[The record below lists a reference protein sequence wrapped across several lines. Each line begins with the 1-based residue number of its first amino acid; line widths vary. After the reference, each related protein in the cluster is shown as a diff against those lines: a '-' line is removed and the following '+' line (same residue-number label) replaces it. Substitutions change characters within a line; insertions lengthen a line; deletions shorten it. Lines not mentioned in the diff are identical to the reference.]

1 MNTFTQAGP
10 APAFRAPAAAARRG
24 VARAL
29 HDHAG
34 MILGA
39 TAGAALCG
47 AIYAWSLPAVYQAD
61 ALVRPESGKWSG
73 HGERPAGT
81 AAPASGELRPDALT
95 SRAVL
100 TPVVRE
106 ARLDIVS
113 APQVVPVVGPLWAR
127 FAGNAEAGPLAPP
140 LSALSGYAWGGER
153 IDVLALN
160 VPENLLNQPLTL
172 VVLGD
177 EQYRLERA
185 DGATLLTGKVG
196 DVVRGEGVSM
206 KLARLDARAGTRF
219 TLMRRDPV
227 TAYDLLVRGLRVEAQ
242 PGTAG
247 AIMAGA
253 AGTAGGAPQ
262 AVRIAWRDGD
272 PARAAAVV
280 NAVAHSVS
288 DTEVGQRREQADQQL
303 DFITGELP
311 RVKAQLEQAE
321 AALARYRARA
331 GSMQP
336 AEESKSYLS
345 GSIEY
350 QKQISALRLERARL
364 LRKYTTESQEVQ
376 AVDDQLQQL
385 TSDRR
390 NLDTQRKGLTEAER
404 ESASLTRDVKVAEDT
419 YMALRRQAQALALA
433 QSDRTSDVRLVDF
446 AVAPALPV
454 GPQRGLL
461 TGLAALLGLLGSIAV
476 AGYKGRARQ
485 GMDSA
490 PEMENTLALPMV
502 GEVVFSPEQA
512 ELERRS
518 QASPRSLIAPTL
530 LVGDHQQAMRLPSG
544 VEGTAR
550 AALRGAVSPTPV
562 QPEVAAD
569 PPALHDRYLLARQF
583 PHAPAVEGLRTLRA
597 ALHFAMEGAANH
609 IVVITSASAGAGK
622 TFGAVNLAVLAAEA
636 GMRVLLVDGD
646 LRRARVAGQFG
657 LEGMPGLADL
667 LCGTLALH
675 DAIRPT
681 AVPGLWLLAAG
692 TRPVNPSEL
701 LMLPALRELLL
712 TCDAGFD
719 LILVDTPPILAVA
732 DAALVGRLAGSTL
745 LFVRADCT
753 PQEKVTEALKQL
765 ERAHANVIGGVLNG
779 LQLRRSNR
787 ERCGETTSYLRATP
801 LEEPGAPGW
810 RIC

>member
-1 MNTFTQAGP
+1 MNTFTQAGS
-10 APAFRAPAAAARRG
+10 APAFLAPAARRG
-24 VARAL
+24 MARAW

-34 MILGA
+34 MIAGA

-61 ALVRPESGKWSG
+61 VLVRPETGKWSG
-73 HGERPAGT
+73 QGEAP
-81 AAPASGELRPDALT
+81 AAPATSELRPDALT

-106 ARLDIVS
+106 SRLDIVS
-113 APQVVPVVGPLWAR
+113 APRVVPVIGPLWAR
-127 FAGNAEAGPLAPP
+127 LAGAADGEPLAPP
-140 LSALSGYAWGGER
+140 LGLAALSGYAWGGER

-160 VPENLLNQPLTL
+160 VPEALLNQPLTL
-172 VVLGD
+172 VALGGG
-177 EQYRLERA
+177 EFRLERA
-185 DGATLLTGKVG
+185 DGTMLLAGQVG

-206 KLARLDARAGTRF
+206 KLARLDARADTRF

-227 TAYDLLVRGLRVEAQ
+227 TAYDLLAGGLRVEAQ

-247 AIMAGA
+247 AVAGA
-253 AGTAGGAPQ
+253 AGAAPQ

-280 NAVAHSVS
+280 NAVAHSIS

-311 RVKAQLEQAE
+311 RVRAQLEQAE

-345 GSIEY
+345 GSIDY
-350 QKQISALRLERARL
+350 QKQISALRIERARL
-364 LRKYTTESQEVQ
+364 LRKYTPESQEVQ

-385 TSDRR
+385 ASDRR

-446 AVAPALPV
+446 AMTPALPV

-461 TGLAALLGLLGSIAV
+461 TALAALLGLLAGAGV

-490 PEMENTLALPMV
+490 PAIESTLALPMV

-518 QASPRSLIAPTL
+518 HASPRSLIAPTL
-530 LVGDHQQAMRLPSG
+530 LASEQPQAMYLPSALHG
-544 VEGTAR
+544 V
-550 AALRGAVSPTPV
+550 VSPAPA
-562 QPEVAAD
+562 QPEMAAEP
-569 PPALHDRYLLARQF
+569 PPALHDRYLLARQY

-597 ALHFAMEGAANH
+597 ALHFAMDGAANH
-609 IVVITSASAGAGK
+609 IVAITSASAGAGK
-622 TFGAVNLAVLAAEA
+622 TFGAVNLAALAAEA
-636 GMRVLLVDGD
+636 GMRVLLVDAD

-765 ERAHANVIGGVLNG
+765 ERARANVIGGVLNG

-801 LEEPGAPGW
+801 QEEPGSPGW

>member
-1 MNTFTQAGP
+1 VNTFTQAGP
-10 APAFRAPAAAARRG
+10 APAFRAPAAAVRRG
-24 VARAL
+24 MARAW

-34 MILGA
+34 MIAGA

-61 ALVRPESGKWSG
+61 VLVRPEARPEAGKGSGPGGQS
-73 HGERPAGT
+73 
-81 AAPASGELRPDALT
+81 AAPPAGELRPDALT

-106 ARLDIVS
+106 SRLDIVA
-113 APQVVPVVGPLWAR
+113 APRVVPLIGPLWAR
-127 FAGNAEAGPLAPP
+127 FAGAADGAPLAPP
-140 LSALSGYAWGGER
+140 AGLDALSGYAWGGER

-160 VPENLLNQPLTL
+160 VPEALLNQPLTL
-172 VVLGD
+172 VALGD
-177 EQYRLERA
+177 GEFRLERA
-185 DGATLLTGKVG
+185 DGATLLAGKAG

-219 TLMRRDPV
+219 TLTRRDPV
-227 TAYDLLVRGLRVEAQ
+227 TAYDLLVRGLMVEAQ

-247 AIMAGA
+247 TV
-253 AGTAGGAPQ
+253 AGTAGAAPQ

-280 NAVAHSVS
+280 NAVAHSIS

-336 AEESKSYLS
+336 TEESKSYLS
-345 GSIEY
+345 GSIDY
-350 QKQISALRLERARL
+350 QKQISALRIERARL

-385 TSDRR
+385 ASDRR
-390 NLDTQRKGLTEAER
+390 NLETQRKGLTEAER

-461 TGLAALLGLLGSIAV
+461 TALAALLGLLASAALAV
-476 AGYKGRARQ
+476 YKGRARQ

-490 PEMENTLALPMV
+490 PEIESTLALPMV

-530 LVGDHQQAMRLPSG
+530 LAGERAQAMCLPSG
-544 VEGTAR
+544 VDGAR
-550 AALRGAVSPTPV
+550 AALRGAVSPATV
-562 QPEVAAD
+562 QPEAAGEP
-569 PPALHDRYLLARQF
+569 PPALHDRYLLARQY

-609 IVVITSASAGAGK
+609 IVAVTSASAGAGK

-753 PQEKVTEALKQL
+753 PQEKVSEALKQL
-765 ERAHANVIGGVLNG
+765 ERARANVIGGVLNG

-801 LEEPGAPGW
+801 LEDPGTPGW